1 MAQNGVFRNAM
12 RGFNKQDVLL
22 YIDNITAV
30 WENERRD
37 LEQKLGEATAI
48 QESLRDYADQLKVYA
63 TAVTQHRQKAE
74 AQLAHAQKQLST
86 TAEDLSV
93 AATTVEELAAQ
104 LEEAQQRITQ
114 LEEEA
119 ATATTARDEAYTATR
134 HVQEYITAKDAAL
147 RDLEDSRRIIREQ
160 NKQIDMM
167 QQSIDNYEKTIK
179 DMEAA
184 HKEADNK
191 MRPLID
197 MANRQADEALTDVQ
211 IVLNSVLTQLNVL
224 QSSVD
229 HRRQTLRD
237 NQVEGDSHVSTARH
251 DYSRPTEER
260 DLLGHHFFR

>member
-48 QESLRDYADQLKVYA
+48 QASLRDYADQLKVYA

-74 AQLAHAQKQLST
+74 TQLANAQKQLKT

-119 ATATTARDEAYTATR
+119 TTATTARDEAYTATR
-134 HVQEYITAKDAAL
+134 YVQEHIAAKETAL
-147 RDLEDSRRIIREQ
+147 RELEDSRRIIREQ
-160 NKQIDMM
+160 NKQIDLM
-167 QQSIDNYEKTIK
+167 QQSIDRYERTIK
-179 DMEAA
+179 EMEAA
-184 HKEADNK
+184 HQESDNK
-191 MRPLID
+191 MRPLIEQ
-197 MANRQADEALTDVQ
+197 ANRQADEALTDVQ
-211 IVLNSVLTQLNVL
+211 TVLTSVLTQLNVL

-229 HRRQTLRD
+229 QRRQTIRD
-237 NQVEGDSHVSTARH
+237 NRIEGDTRPTAPRT

>member
-48 QESLRDYADQLKVYA
+48 QDSLRNYANQLKVYA

-74 AQLAHAQKQLST
+74 AQLAHTQKQLAT

-104 LEEAQQRITQ
+104 LDEAQQRIAT
-114 LEEEA
+114 LEEA
-119 ATATTARDEAYTATR
+119 ASTATTARDEAVTSAHY
-134 HVQEYITAKDAAL
+134 VQEHIAAKEAAI

-160 NKQIDMM
+160 NKQIETL
-167 QQSIDNYEKTIK
+167 QLSIENYEKTIK
-179 DMEAA
+179 NMEAA
-184 HKEADNK
+184 HQEADSK

-197 MANRQADEALTDVQ
+197 EANRHADETITDVQ
-211 IVLNSVLTQLNVL
+211 TVLTSVLSQLNVL
-224 QSSVD
+224 QSSMD
-229 HRRQTLRD
+229 HRRQALRD
-237 NQVEGDSHVSTARH
+237 NQAPHNHHAAPATTEQP
-251 DYSRPTEER
+251 RPAEER
-260 DLLGHHFFR
+260 DPLGYHFFR